1 MSEDLVFFHNP
12 RSRALIVHWMLEE
25 IGQPYELRLV
35 RFDKGENRTPEFL
48 AINPMG
54 KLPVILHRGVVVTE
68 SAAICTY
75 LADAFP
81 SAGLAP
87 AVGDPARAT
96 YLRWMFFGAGC
107 LEPAFVDR
115 LLKRPAERSSAL
127 GYGSYEDT
135 LDTLEK
141 ALQPGPFILG
151 DRFSAA
157 DVYLGSEIQWG
168 LATKTL
174 EPRPAFTAYL
184 ERATARPAHKR
195 VLEQNERLA
204 AQLAQ

>member
-12 RSRALIVHWMLEE
+12 QSRALIVHWMLEE
-25 IGQPYELRLV
+25 IGQPYELKLV
-35 RFDKGENRTPEFL
+35 RFDRGDNRKPEFL

-54 KLPVILHRGVVVTE
+54 KLPTLIHRGIVVTE
-68 SAAICTY
+68 SAAVCAY

-81 SAGLAP
+81 SVGLAP
-87 AVGDPARAT
+87 AQNDPARAT

-107 LEPAFVDR
+107 LEPALVDQM
-115 LLKRPAERSSAL
+115 LKRPSAEKRAL

-135 LDTLEK
+135 LNTLEK

-157 DVYLGSEIQWG
+157 DVYLGSEMQWG
-168 LATKTL
+168 LMTKAL
-174 EPRPAFTAYL
+174 EPRPAFSAYL

-195 VLEQNERLA
+195 VLEQNEKLA
-204 AQLAQ
+204 AQLK

>member
-1 MSEDLVFFHNP
+1 MAEQLVFFHNP
-12 RSRALIVHWMLEE
+12 RSRALIAHWMLEE

-35 RFDKGENRTPEFL
+35 RFDKGDNRTPEFL

-54 KLPVILHRGVVVTE
+54 KLPTLIHRDVVVTE
-68 SAAICTY
+68 SAAICAY

-87 AVGDPARAT
+87 AQNDPSRAT

-107 LEPAFVDR
+107 LEPAIVDR
-115 LLKRPAERSSAL
+115 LLKRPPDKRSAL

-135 LDTLEK
+135 MNAFET

-168 LATKTL
+168 LAVKAI
-174 EPRPAFTAYL
+174 EPRPTLTAYL

-195 VLEQNERLA
+195 VVEQNEKLA
-204 AQLAQ
+204 AQLK

>member
-1 MSEDLVFFHNP
+1 
-12 RSRALIVHWMLEE
+12 MLEE

-54 KLPVILHRGVVVTE
+54 KLPTLIHRDVVVTE
-68 SAAICTY
+68 SAAICAY

-81 SAGLAP
+81 SMGLAP
-87 AVGDPARAT
+87 AQNDPSRAT

-107 LEPAFVDR
+107 FEPALVDR
-115 LLKRPAERSSAL
+115 LLKRPPDKRSTL

-135 LDTLEK
+135 MNALEK

-168 LATKTL
+168 LAVKAID
-174 EPRPAFTAYL
+174 PRPTFTSYL

-195 VLEQNERLA
+195 VMEQNQKLA
-204 AQLAQ
+204 AQLK